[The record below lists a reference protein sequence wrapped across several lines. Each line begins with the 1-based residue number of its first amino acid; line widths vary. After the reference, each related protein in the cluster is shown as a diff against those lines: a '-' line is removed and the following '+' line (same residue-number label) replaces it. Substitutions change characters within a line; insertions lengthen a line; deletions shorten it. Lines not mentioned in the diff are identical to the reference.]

1 MTFDSGMGT
10 AAVPLS
16 KPPSNGGSERALND
30 AFLCGRDRR
39 GVRVSYSF
47 FSNRKSSGISI
58 KCSDMWQLAIVFKF
72 FPKWQLC

>member
-47 FSNRKSSGISI
+47 FSNRKSSGIS
-58 KCSDMWQLAIVFKF
+58 
-72 FPKWQLC
+72 